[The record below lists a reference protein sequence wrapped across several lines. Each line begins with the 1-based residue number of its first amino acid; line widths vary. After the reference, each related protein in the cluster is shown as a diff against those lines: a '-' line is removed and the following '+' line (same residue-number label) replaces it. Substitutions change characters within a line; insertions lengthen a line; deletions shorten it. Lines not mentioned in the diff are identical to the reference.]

1 VGNQLLLVRWAV
13 EAFNLDQAE
22 VTTWAIDTALQ
33 VLEYVLVLKGM
44 FTEFQAR
51 KSPERS
57 GSGL

>member
-13 EAFNLDQAE
+13 EAFSLDHAE

-51 KSPERS
+51 KKP
-57 GSGL
+57 

>member
-13 EAFNLDQAE
+13 EAFKPEQAE

-33 VLEYVLVLKGM
+33 VMEYVLVLKGM
-44 FTEFQAR
+44 FSELQAT
-51 KSPERS
+51 KALSGW